1 MKTVFAA
8 VLCLFA
14 ALPARGEAPQEF
26 TGIRRVDLRISS
38 GNVKVTGVA
47 GDRATLEVAKK
58 RYDERCRL
66 TVEQR
71 GDLLYVELASK
82 SLFSARCEADFQLQ
96 VPRSVGLKFKD
107 GSGNIAVNGTSGP
120 MAVETG
126 SGRVDVKA
134 KLSAFEARTGS
145 GAVRAEGLRSPATV
159 RTGSGSVRLVY
170 DSVPADGQL
179 EIRSGSGDAE
189 VLFPKHAHV
198 RTAFTA
204 GSGRVNNQLGE
215 SPNARFTVSMKTG
228 SGDLM
233 VGKF

>member
-1 MKTVFAA
+1 MKTVCAA
-8 VLCLFA
+8 FFCLFA
-14 ALPARGEAPQEF
+14 CALARAEAPQEF
-26 TGIRRVDLRISS
+26 SGIRRVDLRVSS
-38 GNVKVTGVA
+38 GNVSVTGVA
-47 GDRATLEVAKK
+47 GDKATVEVTKK

-71 GDLLYVELASK
+71 GDLLFVELASK
-82 SLFSARCEADFQLQ
+82 SLFSARCEADFQIQ
-96 VPRSVGLKFKD
+96 VPRSVDLKFKD

-120 MAVETG
+120 VTVETG

-145 GAVRAEGLRSPATV
+145 GAVRAEGLQSPASV

-170 DSVPADGQL
+170 EKVPANGQL

-189 VLFPKHAHV
+189 VLFPKHAKV
-198 RTAFTA
+198 RTAFSA
-204 GSGRVNNQLGE
+204 GSGRVSNRLGE
-215 SPNARFTVSMKTG
+215 SPDARFTVSMKTG
-228 SGDLM
+228 SGDLV